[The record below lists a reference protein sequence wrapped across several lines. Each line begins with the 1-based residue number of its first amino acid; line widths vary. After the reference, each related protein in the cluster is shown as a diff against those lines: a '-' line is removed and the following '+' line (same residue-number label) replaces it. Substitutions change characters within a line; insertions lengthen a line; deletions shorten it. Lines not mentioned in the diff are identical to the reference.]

1 MWCTFLQ
8 ELELGPNWARLR
20 LILSNSGPL
29 TQGGWSWSAGCD
41 EDWLPP
47 MPGTRALASIGGW
60 QLSDWQTGHRGRTGA
75 PLPDTDSTQQG
86 RGSGKFKSWLIPSC
100 QKSRS
105 TWIYFRFF
113 YLFNQMLIS
122 NGSCLD
128 YVWFHQVKI
137 IMYGFMYSLLFCL
150 YRQQMVWNMFSFLFV
165 LHT

>member
-86 RGSGKFKSWLIPSC
+86 RGSGKFKSWLIPYC

-105 TWIYFRFF
+105 TWIYF
-113 YLFNQMLIS
+113 LF
-122 NGSCLD
+122 
-128 YVWFHQVKI
+128 
-137 IMYGFMYSLLFCL
+137 LLFLINVNFKWKLFGLCVVSSS
-150 YRQQMVWNMFSFLFV
+150 QNHNVWIYVFPSFLFV
-165 LHT
+165 